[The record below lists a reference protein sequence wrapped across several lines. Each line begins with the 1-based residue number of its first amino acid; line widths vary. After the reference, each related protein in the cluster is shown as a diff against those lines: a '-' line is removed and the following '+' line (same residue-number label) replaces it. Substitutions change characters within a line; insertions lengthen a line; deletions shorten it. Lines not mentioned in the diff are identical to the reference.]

1 MTEAADAMQTP
12 ARPVLLL
19 IPGLLCDE
27 AVWQAQVQALAPV
40 ADCVVA
46 RHGMADTIEGMA
58 RQALALLPPGAHFS
72 VAGHSMGGRC
82 ALEIW
87 RQVPERVQRLAL
99 LDTGYQARPAGATG
113 EAEAAQRMALLALA
127 RAEGMRA
134 MGRQWACG
142 MVHPARWDSPVF
154 AQILD
159 MIERFTPAQFEA
171 QIRALLHRPEATDLL
186 ARITAPTLLLCGRE
200 DGWSPLSR
208 HEEMQRHIPQAQLV
222 AVEDCGHMSTME
234 QPEAVTAALQ
244 RWLDERP
251 SQIQSRPK

>member
-1 MTEAADAMQTP
+1 MTEAVDPVQP
-12 ARPVLLL
+12 SARPVLLL

-40 ADCVVA
+40 ADCIVA

-58 RQALALLPPGAHFS
+58 RQALALVPPGAPLS

-87 RQVPERVQRLAL
+87 RQAPERVRRLAL

-113 EAEAAQRMALLALA
+113 EAEAAQRMALLTLA
-127 RAEGMRA
+127 RTEGMRA
-134 MGRQWACG
+134 MGRHWARG
-142 MVHPARWDSPVF
+142 MVHPARWESPVF
-154 AQILD
+154 GQILD

-171 QIRALLHRPEATDLL
+171 QIQALLHRPEATDLL
-186 ARITAPTLLLCGRE
+186 PGITVPTLLLCGRE

-208 HEEMQRHIPQAQLV
+208 HEEMQRHIPGARLV

-234 QPEAVTAALQ
+234 QPQAVASALE
-244 RWLDERP
+244 RWLHEPPRT
-251 SQIQSRPK
+251 

>member
-1 MTEAADAMQTP
+1 MTDAPTTP
-12 ARPVLLL
+12 SQPSRPLLLL

-27 AVWQAQVQALAPV
+27 AVWDAQVQALAPV

-46 RHGMADTIEGMA
+46 RHDAADTIEDMA
-58 RQALALLPPGAHFS
+58 RQAIAMLPAGQAFS

-87 RQVPERVQRLAL
+87 RQAPHRVQRLAL

-113 EAEAAQRMALLALA
+113 EAEATQRMALLVLA
-127 RAEGMRA
+127 RADGMRA
-134 MGRQWACG
+134 MGHQWARG
-142 MVHPARWDSPVF
+142 MVHPARWESPVF
-154 AQILD
+154 ARILD

-171 QIRALLHRPEATDLL
+171 QIHALLHRPDATDLL
-186 ARITAPTLLLCGRE
+186 ATITVPTLLLCGRE

-208 HEEMQRHIPQAQLV
+208 HEEMQRHIAPAKLV

-234 QPEAVTAALQ
+234 QPEAVALAL
-244 RWLDERP
+244 RGWLDDWAPGDRTA
-251 SQIQSRPK
+251 R